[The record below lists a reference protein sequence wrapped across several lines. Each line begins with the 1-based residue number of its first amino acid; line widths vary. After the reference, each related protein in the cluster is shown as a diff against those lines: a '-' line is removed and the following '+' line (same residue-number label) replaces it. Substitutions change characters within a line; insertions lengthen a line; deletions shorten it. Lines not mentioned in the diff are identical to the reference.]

1 MATFTAPFQASLDSL
16 LYVDLRMR
24 KEQLAVD
31 LQQAAAG
38 ARVNGSVISPDVH
51 VHSYSEIDN
60 SVILD
65 GVQIGRNCR
74 IQRAIIDKNVTIPEA
89 TSIGFDREHDEA
101 RGFSVTESG
110 ITVVGKGQVV
120 TP

>member
-1 MATFTAPFQASLDSL
+1 MFSNPATSS
-16 LYVDLRMR
+16 RSSR
-24 KEQLAVD
+24 RCS
-31 LQQAAAG
+31 G
-38 ARVNGSVISPDVH
+38 
-51 VHSYSEIDN
+51 
-60 SVILD
+60 
-65 GVQIGRNCR
+65 
-74 IQRAIIDKNVTIPEA
+74 EA